1 MTDACTREL
10 TLFGASP
17 FVTQWPTPDSELL
30 DAARRGDSV
39 AFEQLVAP
47 HRLALRAHCYRMLG
61 SVSDAEDALQESLIA
76 AWRGIEGFEGQSS
89 LRNWLHRVSTNACLR
104 LISQRPARLR
114 SFDYGPA
121 RENTA
126 DLGDPVLGPVWLEP
140 WLGDAQDDLP
150 GLGTDPATRYLER
163 ESMELA
169 FVAALQHL
177 PGTQRAV
184 LILRDV
190 LEYSAEETA
199 RMLDTTPQAANSALQ
214 RARKT
219 VEARKP
225 AQSEQAELAALG
237 AEGQR
242 QLVQEFISAWE
253 RADLGALVNLL
264 TNDVRFTMPPLPA
277 WFDGREAVARFFGE
291 RVFETPWRLA
301 PLQLNAQLG
310 LVCYQ
315 QNFETG
321 RFALAAINVLS
332 VRSGRVGEIAA
343 FIDPVLVRSF
353 ELPDA
358 LP

>member
-1 MTDACTREL
+1 
-10 TLFGASP
+10 
-17 FVTQWPTPDSELL
+17 
-30 DAARRGDSV
+30 
-39 AFEQLVAP
+39 
-47 HRLALRAHCYRMLG
+47 
-61 SVSDAEDALQESLIA
+61 
-76 AWRGIEGFEGQSS
+76 
-89 LRNWLHRVSTNACLR
+89 
-104 LISQRPARLR
+104 
-114 SFDYGPA
+114 
-121 RENTA
+121 
-126 DLGDPVLGPVWLEP
+126 
-140 WLGDAQDDLP
+140 
-150 GLGTDPATRYLER
+150 
-163 ESMELA
+163 MELA